1 MNLTNADFVSTHGPL
16 PDLLDPNGTLRLWPA
31 AHYDTIPRVDLRVWC
46 HQHARYGLPTA
57 ELVAWLEEQIAGR
70 VAIEIGSGCGDL
82 AYHLRI
88 PATDSRIQ
96 EEPAISAYYEAI
108 GQPICRYPSWVDRYE
123 AHLAVA
129 HYRPDVVVASWV
141 TQWIDPSIP
150 SATEGSMFGVH
161 EELILSIAKQYILL
175 GNLAVHGQKKI
186 MRRPHRELA
195 LPFLR
200 SRAKYPE
207 LDRVFVWPA

>member
-1 MNLTNADFVSTHGPL
+1 MLTNFEYLATRPPL
-16 PDLLDPNGTLRLWPA
+16 PELLDENGTLRLLPA
-31 AHYDTIPRVDLRVWC
+31 AYYDAIPRDSLRYWC
-46 HQHARYGLPTA
+46 HEHGRYGLPTVELVEWIQA
-57 ELVAWLEEQIAGR
+57 ELGSR
-70 VAIEIGSGCGDL
+70 TAIEIGSGCGDL
-82 AYHLRI
+82 AFHLRI

-96 EEPAISAYYEAI
+96 EDPTVAAYYRAI
-108 GQPICRYPSWVDRYE
+108 GQPTCRYPSWVEQYE

-141 TQWIDPSIP
+141 TQWVDPQIP
-150 SATEGSMFGVH
+150 TQVEGSMFGVH
-161 EELILSIAKQYILL
+161 EGLILAVAKQYILL

-186 MRRPHRELA
+186 MERPHRELA

-207 LDRVFVWPA
+207 LDRLFVWPA